1 MGPVHRPIH
10 NKLLC
15 IGLWSSPVNKKI
27 ALRKSQI
34 LNPWKCSLLFET
46 MYSIPFFPVI
56 LSLCHR
62 KYYMHCYHSEFK
74 FLFRLKFSEYSKSIL
89 CISQPETSQ
98 SVFWGVGGRGNPSSD
113 NAIMSQVKI
122 FVSSSQGQNKSS
134 KVNYW
139 EFPYLLKTCLSL
151 STLQRK
157 LLNCVILL
165 FKLFS

>member
-1 MGPVHRPIH
+1 MHAAALNKKPLDSCHRYVNYAAAYRSPSITF
-10 NKLLC
+10 
-15 IGLWSSPVNKKI
+15 GSSPVNKKI

-46 MYSIPFFPVI
+46 MHSIPIFPVI
-56 LSLCHR
+56 LSLCYR
-62 KYYMHCYHSEFK
+62 KYYMHGYHSEFK

-122 FVSSSQGQNKSS
+122 FVSFHPKG
-134 KVNYW
+134 
-139 EFPYLLKTCLSL
+139 KTNL
-151 STLQRK
+151 RK
-157 LLNCVILL
+157 
-165 FKLFS
+165 